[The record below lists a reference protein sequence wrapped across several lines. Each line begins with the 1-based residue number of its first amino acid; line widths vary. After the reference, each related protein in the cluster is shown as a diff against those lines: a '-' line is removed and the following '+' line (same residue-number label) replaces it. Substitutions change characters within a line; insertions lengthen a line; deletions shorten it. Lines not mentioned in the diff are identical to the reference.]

1 MDYLV
6 DLNAERTLNDFTCMF
21 ILLVGGGGGGDGG
34 WPRFRCIISV
44 HVTVKKRQDGP
55 KLALDHN

>member
-21 ILLVGGGGGGDGG
+21 ILLVGG

>member
-21 ILLVGGGGGGDGG
+21 ILLVGGGGMGMGGG
-34 WPRFRCIISV
+34 
-44 HVTVKKRQDGP
+44 
-55 KLALDHN
+55 LDFVVSFLFTSQ